1 MIQLGSSTT
10 GEKLYY
16 TGILFNQDFFL
27 EKNQDIKNLCSS

>member
-16 TGILFNQDFFL
+16 TGILFNQDFFFRKKSGYQ
-27 EKNQDIKNLCSS
+27 EFV